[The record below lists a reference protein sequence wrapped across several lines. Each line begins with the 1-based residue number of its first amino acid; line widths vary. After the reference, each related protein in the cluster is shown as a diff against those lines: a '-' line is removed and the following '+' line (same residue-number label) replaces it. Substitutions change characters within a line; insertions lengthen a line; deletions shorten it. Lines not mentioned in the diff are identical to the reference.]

1 MSNIQ
6 KNLIAEFEKIGFC
19 SDSFT
24 LADLQSRFEKNG
36 VWVINGQEYD
46 SKHVR
51 TIFANHSVGPGSRVG
66 ESVKRGSAPL
76 FIKHLKPAT
85 YSIFDKF
92 ASVDSFKAHLLE
104 QQFQSSPVAKK
115 RNNADS
121 FNMDFSIKPFVL
133 SSLASAHSEFFA
145 ANLLKAKSESWAG
158 GNILEFASYI
168 SGKGITINLSDY
180 PNVKLDRK
188 SLFELV
194 SDRTNNTFKCCIAI
208 LAWGG
213 MNREHAVSALSSWN
227 EWEHIAT
234 KIRNGE
240 LTRREAYKA
249 FYQLRKSKKLKGLG
263 PAYFTKIIYFLSKEE
278 NRGYIMDQWTARSVN
293 LLLETKA
300 IGLTKITAKSKKVS
314 FFVTDKNTD
323 LIYENFCQFVEQ
335 LAQLHQTTPDL
346 VEMSLFS
353 RGYRQGPWRNYVI
366 SHDSYLYS

>member
-6 KNLIAEFEKIGFC
+6 TNLIAEFEKKGF
-19 SDSFT
+19 SSAKFT
-24 LADLQSRFEKNG
+24 LAELRGLFEKDG
-36 VWVINGQEYD
+36 VLAINGQNYD
-46 SKHVR
+46 SAHFG
-51 TIFANHSVGPGSRVG
+51 TMFANNSVGPGSRVG
-66 ESVKRGSAPL
+66 ESVKRGAAPL
-76 FIKHLKPAT
+76 FIKHLEPAT
-85 YSIFDKF
+85 YSIFDKY
-92 ASVDSFKAHLLE
+92 ASVDSFQAHLLE
-104 QQFQSSPVAKK
+104 KQSQSSPVAKT
-115 RNNADS
+115 RNKAEL
-121 FNMDFSIKPFVL
+121 FNMDFSVNPFVL
-133 SSLASAHSEFFA
+133 PSLKSAHSEFFA
-145 ANLLKAKSESWAG
+145 ANLLNAKSESWAG

-168 SGKGITINLSDY
+168 SGKEITVNLSDY
-180 PNVKLDRK
+180 PNIKLARNG
-188 SLFELV
+188 LFELV

-213 MNREHAVSALSSWN
+213 MNREHAVSAFSSWN

-234 KIRNGE
+234 NIRNGE

-353 RGYRQGPWRNYVI
+353 RGYGQGPWRNYVI